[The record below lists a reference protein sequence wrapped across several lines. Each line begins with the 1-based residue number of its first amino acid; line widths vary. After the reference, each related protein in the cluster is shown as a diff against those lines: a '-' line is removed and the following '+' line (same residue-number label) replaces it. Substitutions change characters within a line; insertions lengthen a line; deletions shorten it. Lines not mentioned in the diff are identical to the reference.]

1 MVKIMLV
8 TTALITGRVI
18 NTKEITL
25 PEFTRA
31 AIAEYGERADY
42 GSFNE
47 DRLELVSAI
56 PTPQHRSIE
65 YVNDNL
71 IVRYMDQ
78 YPQYFY
84 KK

>member
-1 MVKIMLV
+1 MLV
-8 TTALITGRVI
+8 TTALITGRVV

-25 PEFTRA
+25 SDFTRES
-31 AIAEYGERADY
+31 IAEYGERSDY

-47 DRLELVSAI
+47 DRLEMVLGI
-56 PTPQHRSIE
+56 PTPQHRSVE